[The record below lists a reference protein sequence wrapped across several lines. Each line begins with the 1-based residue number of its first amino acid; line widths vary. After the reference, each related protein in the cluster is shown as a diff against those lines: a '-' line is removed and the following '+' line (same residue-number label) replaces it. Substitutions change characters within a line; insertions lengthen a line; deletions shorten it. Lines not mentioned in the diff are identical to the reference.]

1 LRGGVFDRFGG
12 GEVVRFVSGF
22 VPGEGSTAALVVDV
36 EFVTLPAEFVL
47 AEIHNY
53 FSVLGEG
60 FEVVI
65 GSNNNVLSTPMEAV
79 LSPLM
84 GLN

>member
-1 LRGGVFDRFGG
+1 
-12 GEVVRFVSGF
+12 
-22 VPGEGSTAALVVDV
+22 VVDV